1 MKSTG
6 ALSQNTNKT
15 KKKGTLWPAD
25 EIEVFEPVI
34 HPIADDMYRPVYT
47 KEALLKHCIMKLSGM
62 ELFDGHCLTF
72 MLSINKTLMRI
83 GMSHA

>member
-6 ALSQNTNKT
+6 ALSQNTKKT
-15 KKKGTLWPAD
+15 KLKGTLWPAD
-25 EIEVFEPVI
+25 EIDICEQVI
-34 HPIADDMYRPVYT
+34 HQSPIICIALSIPKRQHH
-47 KEALLKHCIMKLSGM
+47 EAKWRRM